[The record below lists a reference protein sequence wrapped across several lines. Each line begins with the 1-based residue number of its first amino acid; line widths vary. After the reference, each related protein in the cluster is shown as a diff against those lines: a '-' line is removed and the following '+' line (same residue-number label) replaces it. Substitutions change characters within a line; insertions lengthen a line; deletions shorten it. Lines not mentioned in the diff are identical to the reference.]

1 MCRQCENRIKTFTKS
16 VMKTF
21 LTYAEYAHLSLNL
34 YRIIFLYKYGICI
47 NRDAPYCGI
56 GNLKVPKFD
65 TVLVN
70 QEGIDIEK
78 EIT

>member
-1 MCRQCENRIKTFTKS
+1 
-16 VMKTF
+16 MKTF
-21 LTYAEYAHLSLNL
+21 FNL
-34 YRIIFLYKYGICI
+34 RRIRSPVTKFVSNNFLYKYGIRI
-47 NRDAPYCGI
+47 NRDAPYRGI
-56 GNLKVPKFD
+56 GNLKVLKFD